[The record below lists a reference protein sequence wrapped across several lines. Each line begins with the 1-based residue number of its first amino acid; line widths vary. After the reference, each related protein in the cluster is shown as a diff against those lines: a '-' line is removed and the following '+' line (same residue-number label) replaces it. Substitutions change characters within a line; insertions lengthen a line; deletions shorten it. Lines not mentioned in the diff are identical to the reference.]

1 MVGVVVGV
9 VVGGGEDTGGMVD
22 DISPDPTTV
31 GDGDWAHDTAS
42 KHTSTINLD
51 IMVEEDL
58 DKQDK
63 VTRKW
68 QT

>member
-1 MVGVVVGV
+1 M
-9 VVGGGEDTGGMVD
+9 
-22 DISPDPTTV
+22 SSDPTTV